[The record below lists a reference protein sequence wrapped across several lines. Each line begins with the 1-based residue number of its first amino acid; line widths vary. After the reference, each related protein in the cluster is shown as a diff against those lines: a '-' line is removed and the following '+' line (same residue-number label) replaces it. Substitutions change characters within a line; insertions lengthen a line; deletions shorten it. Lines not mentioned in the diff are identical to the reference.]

1 MSGKSCRSLCML
13 YLHDHAFSLACHL
26 FRTTM
31 KDRLLMYDSL
41 NCSFINIKKPP
52 KSAKCSVCGENPTI
66 SSMKD
71 SWSVSQMCRGPNV
84 SETTNA
90 SLSIQPTIAE
100 ELHISCL
107 EYAMI
112 QKRREPHV
120 LLDVRVPRQFEM
132 CSLEGAVNIPLANLP
147 QELDRVAQLSK
158 GSKPVYCLCRRGIF
172 SVEATRILSE
182 ATESHPDICSPKN
195 IRGGLKAWSKEVD
208 SSFPKY

>member
-1 MSGKSCRSLCML
+1 MLDQSFTTTLAHFLCKS
-13 YLHDHAFSLACHL
+13 

-52 KSAKCSVCGENPTI
+52 KSAKCSVCGESPTI
-66 SSMKD
+66 TSMKD
-71 SWSVSQMCRGPNV
+71 SWNATQMCRGPNV
-84 SETTNA
+84 ATTTIA
-90 SLSIQPTIAE
+90 SLSVQPTLAKGF
-100 ELHISCL
+100 HISCK

-112 QKRREPHV
+112 HKRREPHV

-147 QELDRVAQLSK
+147 QELDRVAQLSQ

-172 SVEATRILSE
+172 SVEATRILSQ
-182 ATESHPDICSPKN
+182 ATKSHPDIWSPKN
-195 IRGGLKAWSKEVD
+195 ILGGLHAWSEQVD